1 VELVSRKKPG
11 RTPGRTL
18 DRTPDRAPEMSGVP
32 LPPQVPGAWES
43 RLRPFLER
51 HSLVLALC
59 LLTIAAVRIIA
70 TYSVFSN
77 TADEPTTLGCGLQY
91 LGQHIYRYEPQ
102 HPPLARVAAALL
114 PYMLAG
120 ARPLSMPDM
129 GDDARTTIFRSGN
142 PSQMLMLMRI
152 GILPFYLLA
161 ALATYFWARHHFG
174 GVVGVFAMALFSLL
188 PPVLAHGG
196 LATLDM
202 ALTGCLGAA
211 FLTLML
217 WAEKPTWQ
225 RGVWFGIC
233 TGLAAVS
240 RFTAL
245 GYLPACAAL
254 TLLVWFAVERPGSG
268 KLIGLVRE
276 RAATFG
282 IAVAAGALTIWAVY
296 SFSFGQVPGWRWQVR
311 LPAPEFFLGA
321 GQSLSNSQTGHSAF
335 LLGQHGTRGWW
346 YYFPVDLSVK
356 TPIAF
361 LLLLGF
367 GAWLCWKR
375 RASVRYLIPLAFS
388 AGILAP
394 AMNGHVNIGVRHI
407 LPIYIGFSVI
417 AAVGLLQLAEWAD
430 TRKWAGAAAALLVLW
445 LAGSGAIHHPDY
457 LAYFNEFAG
466 GHPENI
472 IVDSDYDWMQDTKRL
487 AERMRELGVKEV
499 NYGWTGDNQALWPEM
514 PATKKIHPLEPA
526 EGWTA
531 VSPTIDKLVQ
541 YGLGY
546 RYPNLK
552 PWFDYLQPTER
563 AGTLFL
569 YYIPPGS
576 LPRKP

>member
-1 VELVSRKKPG
+1 VSRKKA
-11 RTPGRTL
+11 RRE
-18 DRTPDRAPEMSGVP
+18 PETAGPP
-32 LPPQVPGAWES
+32 LPLRAPGAWES

-51 HSLVLALC
+51 HSLVLAMG
-59 LLTIAAVRIIA
+59 LLAIAATRIVA

-91 LGQHIYRYEPQ
+91 LGKHIYQYEPQ
-102 HPPLARVAAALL
+102 HPPLARVASAVL
-114 PYMLAG
+114 PYFLAG
-120 ARPLSMPDM
+120 ARPLGMPDM
-129 GDDARTTIFRSGN
+129 GDDARTTIFRSGD
-142 PSQMLMLMRI
+142 PSRMLALMRF
-152 GILPFYLLA
+152 GILPFFLLA
-161 ALATYFWARHHFG
+161 ALSAYFWARHHFG
-174 GVVGVFAMALFSLL
+174 GAAGVFAMAAFTML

-211 FLTLML
+211 FLALLL
-217 WAEKPTWQ
+217 WAEKPSWQ
-225 RGVWFGIC
+225 RGVWFGVA
-233 TGLAAVS
+233 TALASVS

-245 GYLPACAAL
+245 GYLPACAGV
-254 TLLVWFAVERPGSG
+254 TLLAWFTVERPDKG
-268 KLIGLVRE
+268 KLLALAKK

-296 SFSFGQVPGWRWQVR
+296 SFSFGEVPGWHVR

-321 GQSLSNSQTGHSAF
+321 AQNLSNSQTGHTAF

-346 YYFPVDLSVK
+346 YYFPVVLAAK

-361 LLLLGF
+361 LLLVFF

-375 RASVRYLIPLAFS
+375 RASVQYLVPLAFS
-388 AGILAP
+388 IGILAP

-417 AAVGLLQLAEWAD
+417 AAVGILQLAEWAD
-430 TRKWAGAAAALLVLW
+430 TRKWAGTAALALLLW
-445 LAGSGAIHHPDY
+445 LAATGAIHHPDY

-466 GHPENI
+466 SHPENI

-487 AERMRELGVKEV
+487 ATRLRELGVKEV
-499 NYGWTGDNQALWPEM
+499 NYGWLPDNQLLWPEL
-514 PATKKIHPLEPA
+514 PPTKKINPVEPA

-531 VSPTIDKLVQ
+531 VSPTLDKIVQ

-546 RYPNLK
+546 QYSGLK
-552 PWFDYLQPTER
+552 PWFDYLQPVER
-563 AGTLFL
+563 VGTLFL

-576 LPRKP
+576 LPKKP

>member
-1 VELVSRKKPG
+1 MSRKKARG
-11 RTPGRTL
+11 TP
-18 DRTPDRAPEMSGVP
+18 AQAVAP

-43 RLRPFLER
+43 RFRPFLER
-51 HSLVLALC
+51 HSLALALC
-59 LLTIAAVRIIA
+59 LLAIAAARIIA

-91 LGQHIYRYEPQ
+91 LGNHLYQYEPQ
-102 HPPLARVAAALL
+102 HPPLARVAAAVL
-114 PYMLAG
+114 PYLLAG

-129 GDDARTTIFRSGN
+129 GDDARTTIFRSAD
-142 PSQMLMLMRI
+142 PSHMLMLMRI
-152 GILPFYLLA
+152 GILPFFLLA
-161 ALATYFWARHHFG
+161 ALTAYFWARHHFSG
-174 GVVGVFAMALFSLL
+174 AAGVFAMALFTML

-202 ALTGCLGAA
+202 ALTGSLGAA

-225 RGVWFGIC
+225 RAVWFGAC
-233 TGLAAVS
+233 TALASVS

-245 GYLPACAAL
+245 GYLPASAAL
-254 TLLVWFAVERPGSG
+254 TLLAWVAVERPDR
-268 KLIGLVRE
+268 KQLIGLVQQ

-296 SFSFGQVPGWRWQVR
+296 LFSFGEVPGWQERWHVR

-321 GQSLSNSQTGHSAF
+321 AQSLSNSQNGHSAF
-335 LLGQHGTRGWW
+335 LLGRHGSRGWW
-346 YYFPVDLSVK
+346 FYFPVNLSVK

-361 LLLLGF
+361 LLLLF
-367 GAWLCWKR
+367 LGACLCWKR
-375 RASVRYLIPLAFS
+375 RASVRYLAPIAFS
-388 AGILAP
+388 IGILAP

-407 LPIYIGFSVI
+407 LPIYLGFSVI
-417 AAVGLLQLAEWAD
+417 AAVGLLQLAEWSD

-445 LAGSGAIHHPDY
+445 LAGAGAIHHPDY

-466 GHPENI
+466 SHPENI

-487 AERMRELGVKEV
+487 AKRLRELGVNEV
-499 NYGWTGDNQALWPEM
+499 NFGWLGDHQQLWPEL
-514 PATKKIHPLEPA
+514 PPTKKINPLQPA

-531 VSPTIDKLVQ
+531 VSPTIDKVVQ
-541 YGLGY
+541 YGLAY

-552 PWFDYLQPTER
+552 PWFDYLQPAER

-569 YYIPPGS
+569 YYIPPGA
-576 LPRKP
+576 LPKKP